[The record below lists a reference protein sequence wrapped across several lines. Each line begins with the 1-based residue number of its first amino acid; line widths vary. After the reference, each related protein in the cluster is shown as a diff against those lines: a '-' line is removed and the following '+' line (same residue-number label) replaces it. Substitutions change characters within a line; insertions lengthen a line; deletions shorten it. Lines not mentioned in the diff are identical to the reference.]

1 MFDVGGG
8 ELLLILLAVIILF
21 GPKKI
26 PEIARLFGKGLRQ
39 FREAQTEIKTHIDKL
54 QNEITGEF
62 SEIKNEVEK
71 TISSAHVN
79 TENLVRQELPKTSED
94 TINNFEN
101 KIENEG
107 LKENDKLQ

>member
-8 ELLLILLAVIILF
+8 ELLLIFLAVIILF

-62 SEIKNEVEK
+62 SDIKNEVER
-71 TISSAHVN
+71 TINS
-79 TENLVRQELPKTSED
+79 TQIDRDNLMRQELPKTTNESEKD
-94 TINNFEN
+94 KEKNIEEN
-101 KIENEG
+101 QG
-107 LKENDKLQ
+107 LKENDKL